1 MFFTTNPSS
10 NERFQSGGSLGK
22 MQASSLLPMQRF
34 VKGNHVVDFQPPSQT
49 FSPMQLVEK
58 ETHKPLYS
66 S

>member
-1 MFFTTNPSS
+1 
-10 NERFQSGGSLGK
+10 

-34 VKGNHVVDFQPPSQT
+34 VKGNHVVDFQPPSQA